1 VLTESGAEPFTPLPP
16 EFPKFWQA
24 YARTRGDAPELVD
37 VVAACAEGEAAG
49 EEGYGKAKKRQR
61 LYEDHRVMSA
71 VTESMK
77 QGRLH
82 QVGIL
87 SSV

>member
-1 VLTESGAEPFTPLPP
+1 M
-16 EFPKFWQA
+16 
-24 YARTRGDAPELVD
+24 VD